1 MNVRNA
7 KRDVKQY
14 RKTSQNRFDT
24 PPDIA
29 YGYRGVSGNDFR
41 SPLFEPRRLKMKP
54 APGSGYAVSPRMTAN
69 RFERLVRMNIIVSG
83 SLAYDRIMV
92 FPGYFSDHILPDK
105 IHALN
110 VCFQVTGMKEK
121 YGGTAGNI
129 AYALTLMGE
138 KPVISATI
146 GHDYQKYFEWLTKNG
161 ISTEN
166 IKIIDE
172 EFTAGAYITTDR
184 ADNQITGFN
193 PGAMRYSSALDF
205 DKLPP
210 KETIVIVSP
219 GNLED
224 MMNYPQ
230 ACKAKGI
237 DYIFDPGQ
245 SLPMWEAKE
254 LVRAIEG
261 CKILIVNDY
270 ELNLIISKTGLNKEA
285 LLGLAGTIIT
295 TLGELGSQVSM
306 PDSEIGIFPVKAKK
320 VEDPTGAGD
329 SYRGG
334 LISGLVQGKD
344 IEQCARMGSVCASF
358 AVECYG
364 TQEYRF
370 TPDEFIERLNG

>member
-1 MNVRNA
+1 
-7 KRDVKQY
+7 
-14 RKTSQNRFDT
+14 
-24 PPDIA
+24 
-29 YGYRGVSGNDFR
+29 
-41 SPLFEPRRLKMKP
+41 
-54 APGSGYAVSPRMTAN
+54 MTAN

-83 SLAYDRIMV
+83 SLAYDRIMD

-110 VCFQVTGMKEK
+110 VCFQVNGMKEK

-146 GHDYQKYFEWLTKNG
+146 GHDYQRYFDWLTKNG
-161 ISTEN
+161 ISTES

-172 EFTAGAYITTDR
+172 EFTAGAYITTDL

-230 ACKAKGI
+230 ACKANGI

-270 ELNLIISKTGLNKEA
+270 ELNLIISKTGLDKQA
-285 LLGLAGTIIT
+285 LLGLAGMIIT

-306 PDSEIGIFPVKAKK
+306 PDSEIGISPAKTKK

-370 TPDEFIERLNG
+370 TPDEFRERLNG